1 MRIKPEVKN
10 STVNENTE
18 DGFSPL
24 MHKVAIAV
32 AFIAVFF
39 FFFKLLFF

>member
-1 MRIKPEVKN
+1 MRIKPKA
-10 STVNENTE
+10 ENKVLENAE
-18 DGFSPL
+18 DSFSSL
-24 MHKVAIAV
+24 MHKVAIVV